1 MFFRPFIFRPDTDR
15 LNHCVGG
22 RNYVAFLMCVVSAV
36 IGVSVVLA
44 LVVAEIL
51 LYYMKSEYLTVWST
65 TTSNYTTDPAIA
77 NDTLINQIESIS
89 SAIFN
94 ETFIVAL
101 NDTTISPDTISNVTE
116 TIFDVAQETSNHTTD
131 GISVHD
137 TIFLTF
143 ISIIGIL
150 AAVSLGLLLHLCF
163 FHVYISF
170 LGLTTYEYIRNQRQL
185 ETQNQ
190 ANKTTLSTSNKTMT
204 LNALKK
210 SSTANQIF
218 FCSHIDPKNLVEN
231 HSTAAKHR
239 PKTIHCCDSS
249 MQYENSTHKAFYFCS
264 VLHDRPSPILVP
276 SSMAHELTLNSS
288 RSSRSK
294 TFHCCSE
301 YKQIVKLSE
310 ASSQAGY
317 SSAEE
322 TAHNDGSMTEASSIT
337 EEYVRFVEQCTFC
350 CSFKLN
356 TNKKTKVAAIEPN
369 PSLNRCQELDLKPM
383 RKQTWNCCAKVP
395 ESPDSE
401 ISVTPQIDTIS
412 ASIDPKANRNHIH
425 QRLSLRGTYNDQKL
439 HSPNGAN
446 SITANGSIAKPIKE
460 PINRKNRNA
469 SLSTNLKSGSNRS
482 HATTQT
488 WPIRLRH
495 MLRMFGRCQQPHYP
509 NNAHVNNG
517 NHSRHQPPSPRRNQV
532 RPMDVLEQQCEEL
545 QQQRQQRQQQSQ
557 QSHDTKNMPNH
568 LHMTATPSEHGGGD
582 ELENNHHSPEEIVTG
597 KMIAQPPA
605 PPPPVRRKINASA
618 DMQELAESLSFVQN
632 PSHHH
637 HHYPSRGNKQ
647 KEQMQQKAQ
656 PNQRPLLV
664 VSRKRRKNIFRSPNL
679 SPIHETGYSNP
690 TSPKPCRH
698 SSTLDSESSASTP
711 KLAHQH

>member
-1 MFFRPFIFRPDTDR
+1 
-15 LNHCVGG
+15 
-22 RNYVAFLMCVVSAV
+22 MCVVSAV
-36 IGVSVVLA
+36 IGVSVILA
-44 LVVAEIL
+44 IVVGELV
-51 LYYMKSEYLTVWST
+51 LYYMQSEWLTIWST
-65 TTSNYTTDPAIA
+65 TATTSNYTTAIA
-77 NDTLINQIESIS
+77 NGNETLINQIDSIS

-94 ETFIVAL
+94 ETYMVAAF
-101 NDTTISPDTISNVTE
+101 NDTTIPPDIISNVTG
-116 TIFDVAQETSNHTTD
+116 TIFDVATDKTNTTT
-131 GISVHD
+131 GISLHD
-137 TIFLTF
+137 TIFLVF

-185 ETQNQ
+185 DTQNQ
-190 ANKTTLSTSNKTMT
+190 AKKTVSTTTSNKTT

-210 SSTANQIF
+210 SSTTNQIF

-231 HSTAAKHR
+231 HDTTAKHR
-239 PKTIHCCDSS
+239 PKTIYCCDSS
-249 MQYENSTHKAFYFCS
+249 MQYESSTHKAFYLCS

-294 TFHCCSE
+294 TFHCCSQ

-310 ASSQAGY
+310 ASSQAGGY
-317 SSAEE
+317 SSTEE
-322 TAHNDGSMTEASSIT
+322 TTHNDDSMTEASST
-337 EEYVRFVEQCTFC
+337 ADEYVKFVEQCTFC
-350 CSFKLN
+350 SFKLKTN
-356 TNKKTKVAAIEPN
+356 NKKSKVAAIETN
-369 PSLNRCQELDLKPM
+369 SSLLSNHREELDLKPM
-383 RKQTWNCCAKVP
+383 RKQKWNCCSNVP

-425 QRLSLRGTYNDQKL
+425 QRLRGSYNDPKL
-439 HSPNGAN
+439 PTTNGAKQTHP
-446 SITANGSIAKPIKE
+446 IAQLTGNGSIAMPMKE
-460 PINRKNRNA
+460 PTNRKNRS
-469 SLSTNLKSGSNRS
+469 SLSTNLKSTAGNRS
-482 HATTQT
+482 TRATNTQT

-517 NHSRHQPPSPRRNQV
+517 NHTRHRSPSPRRTIKQNQI
-532 RPMDVLEQQCEEL
+532 RPMDMLEQQCEEL
-545 QQQRQQRQQQSQ
+545 QQQRRQQSQ
-557 QSHDTKNMPNH
+557 QLHDTINMPNN
-568 LHMTATPSEHGGGD
+568 LHKTADSEHTAD
-582 ELENNHHSPEEIVTG
+582 ELENNHPSPDDIVNVKTV
-597 KMIAQPPA
+597 AHPPA
-605 PPPPVRRKINASA
+605 PPPPVRRKINAPA

-637 HHYPSRGNKQ
+637 HHYPSRANKQ
-647 KEQMQQKAQ
+647 KEQVQKA
-656 PNQRPLLV
+656 QRPLLV

-698 SSTLDSESSASTP
+698 KSSHTESSASTP
-711 KLAHQH
+711 KIAHQY